1 MINAVI
7 LVGWEP
13 TSTRFRPFSISL
25 PPPLFPSTKSLVL
38 LTFIVGGYPMIFHH
52 LKALSNLAEV
62 KNVFLLGGSYDEKKF
77 RPFMDQVRTQFNFK
91 ITFIEEEI
99 IQNSAGAL
107 FYYKDLL
114 L

>member
-1 MINAVI
+1 MQ
-7 LVGWEP
+7 W
-13 TSTRFRPFSISL
+13 FSLDGNLQAPGSG
-25 PPPLFPSTKSLVL
+25 LFPSHYHRLSSQVFANLVI
-38 LTFIVGGYPMIFHH
+38 LTYIVGGYPMIFHH

-99 IQNSAGAL
+99 I
-107 FYYKDLL
+107 
-114 L
+114 